1 MKRNLKI
8 AYLKKLAAIT
18 TKNGYKCD
26 LANYVQ
32 NPHLNHTYPNFKKV
46 IEETEEKTIVS
57 AIYFFKY
64 YGGTAEIIKEVYSI
78 PKDKSKFIGGW
89 FTAEDRKETVLA
101 DLGKA
106 RFNLNQLLEYCEN
119 N

>member
-32 NPHLNHTYPNFKKV
+32 NPHLNHTYPNFMKV
-46 IEETEEKTIVS
+46 IEETEEKTVVS
-57 AIYFFKY
+57 VIYFFKY
-64 YGGTAEIIKEVYSI
+64 YGGEAEIIKEVHSI
-78 PKDKSKFIGGW
+78 PKKEAEKCGGW
-89 FTAEDRKETVLA
+89 YIATDRKETVLA
-101 DLGKA
+101 ELGKA
-106 RFNLNQLLEYCEN
+106 RFNLNQLLSYCEN